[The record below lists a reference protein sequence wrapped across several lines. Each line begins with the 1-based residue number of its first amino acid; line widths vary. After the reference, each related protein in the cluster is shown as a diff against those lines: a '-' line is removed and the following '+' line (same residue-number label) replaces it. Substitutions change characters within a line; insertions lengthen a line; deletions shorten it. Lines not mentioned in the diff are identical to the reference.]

1 MPTSDRLRP
10 VDAAAWFLCALAAA
24 FGAWAL
30 QIGWHH
36 SILDLH
42 QWRQSH
48 TALSAYEMVRG
59 GPFWQYLTPILG
71 PPWPSPI
78 EMPLYQ
84 WIVATISRSQSTDL
98 HATGRTVSAAFF
110 LATLVSYWFALDIL
124 VVSPRYRPIFVAL
137 AMASPLYLFWSRTFM
152 IESTALFFAV
162 TFLLSVHRA
171 TRPGPPSSSNVARRL
186 EPSEIAWWIAA
197 IAAGVLGGM
206 VKVTTFVP
214 WWTGAAVL
222 VAVRWWRAPV
232 PRARLAVAAVG
243 LIVPVIAAAGWL
255 AFSGAVKAQNPLS
268 AQLAWSTVA
277 WQHFG
282 PLAMRLD
289 PRSWYMVP
297 GSTVL
302 GRTRHTVLGS
312 AAVFA
317 GAWLAIVLLR
327 RRLTPVLVCVALYF
341 LPIAI
346 FMHLYTA
353 HVYYSYANSLLL
365 LTMVGCGIVALL
377 ERRDLLSWV
386 GLGLL
391 AWALV
396 AMTTNY
402 LTGYYV
408 DQQSDDVSRW
418 PLASALPRQLAAND
432 VLLIYG
438 LDLNTEFT
446 YTARR
451 RAIQS
456 WEDRGAGDPLFE
468 RSLALL
474 AQEGGRIGALVAC
487 GASRGIAVIPDT
499 VRRLAMADR
508 PSYRD
513 VYCDVYFP
521 RDRMPAGEIRFP

>member
-1 MPTSDRLRP
+1 MPSSDQLRP
-10 VDAAAWFLCALAAA
+10 VDVAAWILCALAAA

-30 QIGWHH
+30 HVGWHH

-59 GPFWQYLTPILG
+59 GPFWRYVTPILG
-71 PPWPSPI
+71 PPWSSPI

-84 WIVATISRSQSTDL
+84 WIVASISRAESSDL
-98 HATGRTVSAAFF
+98 HSTGRAVSVAFF
-110 LATLVSYWFALDIL
+110 LGTLVSYWFALDL
-124 VVSPRYRPIFVAL
+124 LDVRPRYRPIFVAMAL
-137 AMASPLYLFWSRTFM
+137 ASPLYIFWSRSFM

-162 TFLLSVHRA
+162 MYLLGMHRA
-171 TRPGPPSSSNVARRL
+171 TKGGAATQERIVWLIVAL
-186 EPSEIAWWIAA
+186 T
-197 IAAGVLGGM
+197 AGVLGGM
-206 VKVTTFVP
+206 VKVTTLVP
-214 WWTGAAVL
+214 WWTGAAIL
-222 VAVRWWRAPV
+222 VASRAG
-232 PRARLAVAAVG
+232 RRRFARPFLSAVAVS

-268 AQLAWSTVA
+268 ARLAWSTVA

-289 PRSWYMVP
+289 PRSWYSVP
-297 GSTVL
+297 GSTIL
-302 GRTRHTVLGS
+302 GSTRHTVVGS
-312 AAVFA
+312 FAVFA
-317 GAWLAIVLLR
+317 AAWLAIVMLR
-327 RRLTPVLVCVALYF
+327 RRLVPALVCVALYV

-353 HVYYSYANSLLL
+353 HVYYSYANGLLL

-377 ERRDLLSWV
+377 ERRDWLSWL

-391 AWALV
+391 TAALL

-402 LTGYYV
+402 LRGYYA

-418 PLASALPRQLAAND
+418 PLASSLQQQVPAGE

-438 LDLNTEFT
+438 LDLSPEFT
-446 YTARR
+446 YTARH

-474 AQEGGRIGALVAC
+474 AQDGSRIGALIAC
-487 GASRGIAVIPDT
+487 GDSRANAIIAT
-499 VRRLAMADR
+499 TAQRLAIADR

-513 VYCDVYFP
+513 SYCDVYFP
-521 RDRMPAGEIRFP
+521 RDQLPARDIRFP